1 MFRSGSRSVTAT
13 AIDRIS
19 ISINSNI
26 LGRLGHLQDQ
36 VNSIVLT
43 PMRRHD
49 IIPPEAFGPC
59 NSYTESDFVNIML
72 TVNQIV
78 ERAAYYRNTDCT
90 ETHWMAK
97 AVHPLLTLL
106 IRLQKFRSVDKLAGL
121 PTPQLR
127 ADDM

>member
-1 MFRSGSRSVTAT
+1 
-13 AIDRIS
+13 
-19 ISINSNI
+19 
-26 LGRLGHLQDQ
+26 
-36 VNSIVLT
+36 
-43 PMRRHD
+43 MRRRD
-49 IIPPEAFGPC
+49 IVPLEAFGPC

-78 ERAAYYRNTDCT
+78 EGAAYYRNTDCT

-106 IRLQKFRSVDKLAGL
+106 TRLQKFRSVDKLAGL
-121 PTPQLR
+121 LTPQLR